1 MLREIAKLLLLLLL
15 LLLLKWYGD
24 LIKVEGFLIKSN
36 GDLAKV
42 DGIRSVDVDLQMS
55 FCH

>member
-1 MLREIAKLLLLLLL
+1 MLRKLALLLLWLLT
-15 LLLLKWYGD
+15 LLLKWYGD
-24 LIKVEGFLIKSN
+24 LVKVEGFLIKSN

>member
-1 MLREIAKLLLLLLL
+1 MLRELALLLLWLLT
-15 LLLLKWYGD
+15 LLLKWYGD
-24 LIKVEGFLIKSN
+24 LAKVEGFLIESN